1 MIKKLC
7 LCLITFSLLAISI
20 IYENK
25 PPKLNKVDLP
35 PISYEQTTVVL
46 PLDGRPPCTK
56 FVSDLGLLASVK
68 VILPPN
74 ELLGNY
80 TEPAQR
86 TILVNWLTDN
96 IKNADGAIISS
107 DLLIHGGL
115 VGSRI
120 PVGTFEDENG
130 NSIVFENGDY
140 RISVDRPNNARKAI
154 LWHKEEVSGKIY
166 WAKRGV
172 LNTSLSELRY
182 QEEGDTDFVDYLK
195 ISEVEIEKEHRGKG
209 YGNQLYKAIIDYK
222 GDNIVGLLSYTP
234 NRVNKSQV
242 PSI

>member
-7 LCLITFSLLAISI
+7 LCLITLSLLAISI

-86 TILVNWLTDN
+86 TILVNWLNDH
-96 IKNADGAIISS
+96 IQYADGEFISS
-107 DLLIHGGL
+107 DLLLHGGL

-120 PVGTFEDENG
+120 PVGTFED
-130 NSIVFENGDY
+130 
-140 RISVDRPNNARKAI
+140 
-154 LWHKEEVSGKIY
+154 
-166 WAKRGV
+166 
-172 LNTSLSELRY
+172 
-182 QEEGDTDFVDYLK
+182 
-195 ISEVEIEKEHRGKG
+195 
-209 YGNQLYKAIIDYK
+209 
-222 GDNIVGLLSYTP
+222 
-234 NRVNKSQV
+234 
-242 PSI
+242 

>member
-1 MIKKLC
+1 MEKG
-7 LCLITFSLLAISI
+7 S
-20 IYENK
+20 ERK
-25 PPKLNKVDLP
+25 P
-35 PISYEQTTVVL
+35 
-46 PLDGRPPCTK
+46 
-56 FVSDLGLLASVK
+56 
-68 VILPPN
+68 IL
-74 ELLGNY
+74 
-80 TEPAQR
+80 
-86 TILVNWLTDN
+86 
-96 IKNADGAIISS
+96 
-107 DLLIHGGL
+107 
-115 VGSRI
+115 
-120 PVGTFEDENG
+120 FEDENG

-242 PSI
+242 PSIWKKFGGRTLKGNEDYQIIRFGKPKQYTPKKSDLATGWERKGPIINGGMKVPDGELKLQKVEHVRHSEYKATLSDIYDG